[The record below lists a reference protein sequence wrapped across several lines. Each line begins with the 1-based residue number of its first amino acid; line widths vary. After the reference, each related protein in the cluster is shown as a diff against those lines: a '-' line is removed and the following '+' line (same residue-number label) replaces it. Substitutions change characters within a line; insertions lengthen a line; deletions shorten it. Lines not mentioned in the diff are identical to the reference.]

1 MKKEKRLKLL
11 ADNLKEAWSNSEL
24 QNLGPLQKQLL
35 ERFVGQDSLDDES
48 KPLSVGQLKA
58 ILEQVKEYFPEDLIP
73 LSKVLE
79 VPVRYK

>member
-1 MKKEKRLKLL
+1 
-11 ADNLKEAWSNSEL
+11 
-24 QNLGPLQKQLL
+24 
-35 ERFVGQDSLDDES
+35 VGQDSLEDES
-48 KPLSVGQLKA
+48 KPLSVDQLKA

>member
-1 MKKEKRLKLL
+1 MKKEEKLQL
-11 ADNLKEAWSNSEL
+11 LSENLKAAWSDNEL
-24 QNLGPLQKQLL
+24 KNLGPLQKQLL
-35 ERFVGQDSLDDES
+35 ERFVGQDSLENES
-48 KPLSVGQLKA
+48 NPLSVDQLKS